1 MADDK
6 NSKAAAL
13 IARIGRTENFY
24 EILEVPRD
32 ADDDTIKK
40 AYRKAALRLHPD
52 KCQLEG
58 SKEAFQKLSSA
69 FGCLSDGDERAYYD
83 RTGKERGAAGGGTRG
98 EEVDPDELAREIF
111 KNFFGED
118 FEIGDNVKP
127 MSAGISFGTGLPTE
141 FQWLFPI
148 ILAVF
153 FYFVWHAGNDQPP
166 DFRMSPQGPYTIRRE
181 TKLTQ
186 SPYFV
191 DASFESYYSS
201 GPKIRKLEKD
211 VDTKYVNHLMSSC
224 RQEKDMRTS
233 LRSKDR
239 KEQVPSCVELEKRGY
254 KLGA

>member
-1 MADDK
+1 MKYSRQKPKWSSIKFWSSRSSCSSVLSVYFGK
-6 NSKAAAL
+6 NLFSP
-13 IARIGRTENFY
+13 
-24 EILEVPRD
+24 PRS
-32 ADDDTIKK
+32 
-40 AYRKAALRLHPD
+40 RVMRHSRMP
-52 KCQLEG
+52 
-58 SKEAFQKLSSA
+58 
-69 FGCLSDGDERAYYD
+69 
-83 RTGKERGAAGGGTRG
+83 
-98 EEVDPDELAREIF
+98 
-111 KNFFGED
+111 
-118 FEIGDNVKP
+118 
-127 MSAGISFGTGLPTE
+127 ISFGTGLPTE

-224 RQEKDMRTS
+224 RQEKEMRTS

-239 KEQVPSCVELEKRGY
+239 EEQVPSCVELEKRGY